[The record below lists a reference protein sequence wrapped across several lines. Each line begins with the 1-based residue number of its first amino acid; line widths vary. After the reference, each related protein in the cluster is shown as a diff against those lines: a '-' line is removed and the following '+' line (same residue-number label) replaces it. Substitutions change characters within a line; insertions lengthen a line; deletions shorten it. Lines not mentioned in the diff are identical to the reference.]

1 MSRSSLERAI
11 SVREAYKYDAPK
23 YKDISNLKTKT
34 IDYEIET

>member
-11 SVREAYKYDAPK
+11 SVREAYEYDIFK
-23 YKDISNLKTKT
+23 HNDISNLKTKT